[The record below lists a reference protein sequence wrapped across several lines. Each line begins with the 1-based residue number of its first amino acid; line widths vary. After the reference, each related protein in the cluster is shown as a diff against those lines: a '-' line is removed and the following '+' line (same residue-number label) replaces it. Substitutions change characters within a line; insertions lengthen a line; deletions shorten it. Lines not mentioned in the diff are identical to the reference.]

1 MGMDLLGPF
10 RILLLLFLLFVVFG
24 PGIWVVMKLL
34 KKAKK
39 DPEKVSGGLIIVL
52 GVALTFLFV
61 FALRVVFIQFGWY
74 DGPIFPE

>member
-10 RILLLLFLLFVVFG
+10 RILLLLVLLAVVFG

-52 GVALTFLFV
+52 GVVLTFLFV

>member
-10 RILLLLFLLFVVFG
+10 RILLLLVLLVVVFG
-24 PGIWVVMKLL
+24 PGVWVVMKLL

-61 FALRVVFIQFGWY
+61 FALRVIFIQFGWY

>member
-10 RILLLLFLLFVVFG
+10 RILLLLVLLVVVFG

-61 FALRVVFIQFGWY
+61 FALRVIFIQFGWY

>member
-74 DGPIFPE
+74 DGPIFP

>member
-10 RILLLLFLLFVVFG
+10 RLLFGMVLLFVVFG
-24 PGIWVVMKLL
+24 PGIWLVMKLL

-39 DPEKVSGGLIIVL
+39 DPEKFSGGLIIFL

-61 FALRVVFIQFGWY
+61 FALRLIFIQFGWY
-74 DGPIFPE
+74 DGPIFPK

>member
-10 RILLLLFLLFVVFG
+10 RILLLLFLLVVVFG

>member
-1 MGMDLLGPF
+1 MGIDLLGPF
-10 RILLLLFLLFVVFG
+10 RLLLVLFLLFVCFG
-24 PGIWVVMKLL
+24 PGIWLVMKLL

-39 DPEKVSGGLIIVL
+39 DPEKVSGGLIIFL

-61 FALRVVFIQFGWY
+61 FALRLIFIQFGWY

>member
-10 RILLLLFLLFVVFG
+10 RILLLLVLLVVVFG

-52 GVALTFLFV
+52 GVTLTFLFV
-61 FALRVVFIQFGWY
+61 FALRVIFIQFGWY

>member
-10 RILLLLFLLFVVFG
+10 RILLLLVLLVVDFG
-24 PGIWVVMKLL
+24 PGRRVVMKLL

-61 FALRVVFIQFGWY
+61 FALRVIFIQFGWY

>member
-10 RILLLLFLLFVVFG
+10 RLLFGMVLLFVVFG
-24 PGIWVVMKLL
+24 PGIWLVMKLL

-39 DPEKVSGGLIIVL
+39 DPEKVSGGLIIFL

-61 FALRVVFIQFGWY
+61 FALRLIFIQFGWY

>member
-10 RILLLLFLLFVVFG
+10 RILLLLVLLVVVFG

>member
-10 RILLLLFLLFVVFG
+10 RILLLLVLLAVVFG

>member
-1 MGMDLLGPF
+1 MDLLGPF
-10 RILLLLFLLFVVFG
+10 RILLLLVLLAVVFG

>member
-1 MGMDLLGPF
+1 MDLLGPF
-10 RILLLLFLLFVVFG
+10 RLLFAMVLLFVVFG

-34 KKAKK
+34 QKAKK
-39 DPEKVSGGLIIVL
+39 DPEDFGGLTIVL

-61 FALRVVFIQFGWY
+61 FALRVIFILFGWY

>member
-10 RILLLLFLLFVVFG
+10 RILLLLVLLVVVFG

-52 GVALTFLFV
+52 GVSLTFLFV

>member
-1 MGMDLLGPF
+1 MDLLGPL
-10 RILLLLFLLFVVFG
+10 RILLLFGLLIVFFG
-24 PGIWVVMKLL
+24 PGFWVVTKLL

-52 GVALTFLFV
+52 VVALTFLFV
-61 FALRVVFIQFGWY
+61 FALRVIFIQFGWY

>member
-10 RILLLLFLLFVVFG
+10 RILLLLVLLVVVFG

-39 DPEKVSGGLIIVL
+39 DPEKVSGGLIIFL

>member
-1 MGMDLLGPF
+1 MGMDLLGPVRLF
-10 RILLLLFLLFVVFG
+10 FALLLLFVVFG
-24 PGIWVVMKLL
+24 PSVWLVMKLL

-39 DPEKVSGGLIIVL
+39 GPEKVSGGLIILL

-61 FALRVVFIQFGWY
+61 FALRVIFIQFGWY

>member
-10 RILLLLFLLFVVFG
+10 RILLLLVLLVVGFG

-61 FALRVVFIQFGWY
+61 FVLRVVFIQFGWY